1 MSDVTEIQPDE
12 QALVLVVRKRAL
24 DEESTNQLVDDVL
37 SVAPTAAAR
46 PIVLDMSSVRFAPSV
61 ALGSLVQLSKGFT
74 LDGRR
79 FALIGVHE
87 RVMGTIR
94 VTRLEAIL
102 EIHQTLEQVIN
113 APPRRR

>member
-1 MSDVTEIQPDE
+1 MPDVTEIQQDE
-12 QALVLVVRKRAL
+12 RALVLVVRKRSL
-24 DEESTNQLVDDVL
+24 DEESTQQLVDDVL
-37 SVAPTAAAR
+37 SAATGAATR

-87 RVMGTIR
+87 RVMDTIR

-102 EIHQTLEQVIN
+102 EIHDTLEHVFD